1 MRLLYCYPIGLSMY
15 ENIAY
20 YTLVVAYGN
29 STGQYPD
36 DELEALRT
44 KLYYSNLSAGMSSA
58 QRGTLGMEYD
68 RTSKEQMEYIR
79 KNGSGDIKPL
89 ILKIMEIYLQSFV
102 FMYIRYADRK
112 SGNLCGIDFQ
122 SRSFTI

>member
-89 ILKIMEIYLQSFV
+89 ILKIMENNNSIFPEQPRDTSLSER
-102 FMYIRYADRK
+102 I
-112 SGNLCGIDFQ
+112 
-122 SRSFTI
+122 TIERIIKE